1 MIVAARFGWAAV
13 RGPSAMTFRELLLAV
28 QLIAEE
34 SYGGP
39 ARARVLAQVARE
51 DAAAEASKAAIR

>member
-13 RGPSAMTFRELLLAV
+13 RGPSAMSFHELLLAL

-39 ARARVLAQVARE
+39 ARARVMDAVARE
-51 DAAAEASKAAIR
+51 DAAAEASKAALR